1 MPDSP
6 QKPGTP
12 LVEVESTDRWV
23 AGKTRDELL
32 ADLKIYLA
40 RLRDNPHSII
50 DRLRVAAIQLRLGRE
65 QEALIHYEG
74 VLRGYVGEGQI
85 LSAIALCQ
93 RILALYPKLPR
104 IQRILAALYAR
115 APRES
120 GVPHPITPIANALE
134 DQGTS
139 TFLPSNQLPD
149 EDGDQLVVRSV
160 FPESRRSPVER
171 RGRDLLDGSDDLRPT
186 LPYAQQLRPPSGQRA
201 PLPVPRD
208 EGATQPLPLTTPKKT
223 EPPLPEPKRKRKGQG
238 QDEVL
243 LLTRPKKR

>member
-1 MPDSP
+1 MPDSS
-6 QKPGTP
+6 KPGTP

-74 VLRGYVGEGQI
+74 VLRGYVAEGQI

-115 APRES
+115 APRDS

-139 TFLPSNQLPD
+139 TFLPGDQLPD
-149 EDGDQLVVRSV
+149 EDSGDQLVVRSV
-160 FPESRRSPVER
+160 FPESRRSPVDR

-186 LPYAQQLRPPSGQRA
+186 LPYAQQLRPPTGQQA
-201 PLPVPRD
+201 QLPVARD
-208 EGATQPLPLTTPKKT
+208 EGTTQPLPLTTPKKT
-223 EPPLPEPKRKRKGQG
+223 EPPLAEPERKKQG
-238 QDEVL
+238 KDEVL